1 MTAVRLLVRS
11 LSFAYPEAP
20 PLIRDLDLSVAAGEL
35 LAVRGPSGS
44 GKSTLLYLLGLY
56 LRPSSGS
63 IELDGEETTTLGD
76 RDRSR
81 LRAHRIGF
89 VFQDAGLHPTASLLE
104 NVAEGAFYAG
114 SSLEAAR
121 ARALSLMARY
131 GIDQL
136 ADRRASQV
144 SGGEAQRAALCR
156 ALIRNPTLVLAD
168 EPTGNLDPANAAA
181 VIDGLRAASAAGA
194 AVIIATHS
202 PDVAEA
208 CHRTVELR

>member
-1 MTAVRLLVRS
+1 MTSSRLHVRS
-11 LSFAYPEAP
+11 LRFGYRGRPD
-20 PLIRDLDLSVAAGEL
+20 LIVDVDLSVDAGEVVAL
-35 LAVRGPSGS
+35 RGPSGS
-44 GKSTLLYLLGLY
+44 GKSTLLYLIGLY
-56 LRPSSGS
+56 LRPAHGS

-76 RDRSR
+76 RERSR

-89 VFQDAGLHPTASLLE
+89 VFQDAGLQPSASLLE
-104 NVAEGAFYAG
+104 NVAEGAFYGG

-121 ARALSLMARY
+121 GRALALMARY
-131 GIDQL
+131 GIDHL

-156 ALIRNPTLVLAD
+156 ALVRDPVLVLAD

-181 VIDGLRAASAAGA
+181 VIDGLRAAAAAGA

-202 PDVAEA
+202 PSVAEA
-208 CHRTVELR
+208 CDWTIHLA